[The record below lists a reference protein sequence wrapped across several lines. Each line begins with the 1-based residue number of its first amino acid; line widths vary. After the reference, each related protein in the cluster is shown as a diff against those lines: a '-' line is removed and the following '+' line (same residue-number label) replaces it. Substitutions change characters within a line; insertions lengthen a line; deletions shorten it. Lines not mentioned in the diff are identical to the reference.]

1 MTKSTVFLC
10 LLGLFGLLVVA
21 SLEVTPAQAQV
32 ARAWVSGS
40 GDDVNPC
47 SRTAPCRTFAAAV
60 TRAAPGYEV
69 NVLDPADYG
78 PVTITDSMNILND
91 GSGEAGILISGG
103 NGIVINAAATDVVT
117 LRGLIIDGTN
127 TSSSGI
133 SILSAARVNIEN
145 CVIQEFA
152 TGVDVTPSASGS
164 TTSVKVQDSTIIN
177 NTAGLISKPTGGA
190 AVVMSID
197 HSRIDNN
204 FGGGMKADGTGGGSS
219 SVSVRDS
226 SINFNASNGVN
237 GVTSISGS
245 VQIDLTRDVIAT
257 NGLAGVQSNG
267 VMTTM
272 TVGDS
277 ILSNN
282 GTAWSA
288 ISGGSLLSYG
298 NNQVTGPAGTGPSG
312 GITPQ

>member
-10 LLGLFGLLVVA
+10 LLGLLGLLVVA

-69 NVLDPADYG
+69 DVLDPADYG

-204 FGGGMKADGTGGGSS
+204 FGGGMKVDGTGGGSS

>member
-10 LLGLFGLLVVA
+10 LLGLLVVA
-21 SLEVTPAQAQV
+21 SPEVTPAQAQV

-103 NGIVINAAATDVVT
+103 NGIVIDAAATDVVT

-152 TGVDVTPSASGS
+152 TGVDVTPSASGF

-190 AVVMSID
+190 VVVMSID

-312 GITPQ
+312 GIAPQ

>member
-10 LLGLFGLLVVA
+10 LLGLLVVA

-69 NVLDPADYG
+69 DVLDPADYG

-204 FGGGMKADGTGGGSS
+204 FGGGMKVDGTGGGSS